1 MIVVID
7 ASTTGCSV
15 ALVVD
20 HKVLA
25 SLTSRK
31 DRSSAE
37 NLTLMIGEVL
47 RLGGATYQ
55 DLKAVAVAQ
64 GPGSYT
70 GLRIAVST
78 AKGLAYGLSLPLIS
92 YGTLPSLCYQV
103 PYADGIDLFC
113 PMIDARRMEV
123 FCGFYNSITVEEVF
137 PVEAVLVDNQSFQS
151 ILDSNK
157 VLFLGEGSGKCRD
170 VIHHPNAVF
179 LNTELYPVAE
189 FACKVVSEKFEKGF
203 FEDLVTFEPFYL
215 KEYMFKT
222 KSL

>member
-1 MIVVID
+1 MIVAID

-15 ALVVD
+15 ALFND
-20 HKVLA
+20 GKVLA
-25 SLTSRK
+25 SVASRK

-47 RLGGATYQ
+47 RLGGVTYQ
-55 DLKAVAVAQ
+55 DLQAVAVAK

-78 AKGLAYGLSLPLIS
+78 AKGLAYGLNLPVIS
-92 YGTLPSLCYQV
+92 FGTLPALCYQV
-103 PYADGIDLFC
+103 PFLSNVDLLC

-123 FCGFYNSITVEEVF
+123 FCGFYNPETKEEVST
-137 PVEAVLVDNQSFQS
+137 VEAVLVDETSFAE
-151 ILDSNK
+151 ILNANK
-157 VLFLGEGSGKCRD
+157 VLFLGEGSAKCRD
-170 VIHHPNAVF
+170 VIKHPNAVF
-179 LNTELYPVAE
+179 LDTEIYPSAD
-189 FACKVVSEKFEKGF
+189 FACKMVTEKFEKEE

-222 KSL
+222 K